1 MTHFRSPPDCLEL
14 VFLADE
20 ETDVD
25 TTAGL
30 RDVARIT
37 GRQVQRK
44 KTWLQRINS
53 TRYSQDTNEITLI
66 PSDFALIFKGNA

>member
-44 KTWLQRINS
+44 KNLAS
-53 TRYSQDTNEITLI
+53 TNKLNEIQSRYQRNH
-66 PSDFALIFKGNA
+66 PDSQ